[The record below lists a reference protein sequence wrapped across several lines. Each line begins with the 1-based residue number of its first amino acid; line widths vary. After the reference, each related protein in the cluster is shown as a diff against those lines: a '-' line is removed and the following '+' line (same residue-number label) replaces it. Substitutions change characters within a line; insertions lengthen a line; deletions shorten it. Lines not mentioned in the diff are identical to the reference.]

1 MAARTAPTTRPP
13 QRVAVVGAGMV
24 GLATAWF
31 LQERGVEVTV
41 LDRQGVAAG
50 ASWGNAGWL
59 TPGIATPLPEPAVL
73 RYGLR
78 AVLSPSSPVY
88 VPPSADHRM
97 LRFMAGFAAH
107 STMRSWKKAMSAL
120 VPINGHALSSFDA
133 LQAGGVRA

>member
-1 MAARTAPTTRPP
+1 MHAATPTGSPAP

-41 LDRQGVAAG
+41 IDRDGVAAG

-73 RYGLR
+73 KYGLR

-88 VPPSADHRM
+88 VPPSANPDF
-97 LRFMAGFAAH
+97 LKFVTGFTRN
-107 STMRSWKKAMSAL
+107 STMKAWKKAMGSL
-120 VPINGHALSSFDA
+120 VPVNDLSLA
-133 LQAGGVRA
+133 ELRPAA